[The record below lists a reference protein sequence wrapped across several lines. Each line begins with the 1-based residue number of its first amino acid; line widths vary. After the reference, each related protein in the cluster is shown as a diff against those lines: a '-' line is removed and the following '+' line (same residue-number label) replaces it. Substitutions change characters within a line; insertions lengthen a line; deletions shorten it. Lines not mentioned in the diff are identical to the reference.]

1 MSDPFS
7 NLIDFSSLS
16 KLLSKH
22 HSQLS
27 RQESLHEELQSFKSE
42 SSSKQQIQEKSIQDL
57 QQQSKSFTSGLLKIS
72 KIEEKLAS
80 WSDRFRSLEESQFDL
95 KTKLKLLED
104 HYEKQLEQQRLNQV
118 KQLANIELNF
128 IKTIEDRYSR
138 LALELSINCGKIVEE
153 VESVKERLCECE
165 NKEIRDRKEEDGTN
179 GTRVYQKSRSL
190 VDLVARVEGIEQVL
204 AGFEE
209 GTMAKGEIRSP
220 RDSSYVREVFDRKQ
234 AEMLELVR
242 KEIDAK
248 LESLEIHPIHSAKSS
263 DQLEDTEPAPTSSS
277 SSLQPIVR
285 KAKRVTTHTIT
296 SDLVG
301 IEKKILSLDEKLIEI
316 QKRHSMI
323 QPAIIDS
330 SHLKPFSKSSPEPP
344 KSSFLPPISL
354 PPSKSIHEVN
364 SSSEED
370 QPLSIKLEELSK
382 DFEKFKKNLPLIMY
396 KSELEDI
403 LSQFSKRIKDTRKPN
418 PEFEDFNPKIQEHE
432 QRLNSLW
439 KSYNGVVEKV
449 NLVES
454 KVLKLNESFNMMSE
468 VVKAESEFRIDAAE
482 KKFDLVTEEI
492 KGSFE
497 KGLKSMKD
505 FPAMQNEQYFRSMI
519 LTLRNEVAGLKEELD
534 LKKNRLST
542 PIPIDSQIEL
552 EEIQEPLQLGML
564 QSILKQHE
572 TAIRLLANKTFPTR
586 TEERSSSIE
595 TFDYLSHLE
604 DLKKEMK
611 EILSKQEDRKSLSSK
626 DLEIIQNILNSLET
640 KIGKEELSQMA
651 EKNDLHKI
659 YRMLKRRID
668 ELAQA
673 VMKKNEQ
680 SVKDEA
686 FFLKRKNNMECA
698 SCGQM
703 VVDKVEGKLVYES
716 WNKFPNKSANNATGF
731 SRILN
736 SLVQSPTGG
745 HMLPRE
751 GRSASTLEM
760 ASPNQMSVKSKTRK
774 VSTRMSSTKPKN

>member
-22 HSQLS
+22 QSQLS

-95 KTKLKLLED
+95 KAKLKLLED
-104 HYEKQLEQQRLNQV
+104 HYEKQLEQQRLSQV
-118 KQLANIELNF
+118 KQLAAAELNF
-128 IKTIEDRYSR
+128 IKTIEDMSSR
-138 LALELSINCGKIVEE
+138 QALELSINCGKIMEK
-153 VESVKERLCECE
+153 VESVKERLYECE
-165 NKEIRDRKEEDGTN
+165 SREIRDRKEDGAS
-179 GTRVYQKSRSL
+179 GSRVYQKSRSL
-190 VDLVARVEGIEQVL
+190 VDLVARVESIEHIL
-204 AGFEE
+204 AEFDGEK
-209 GTMAKGEIRSP
+209 TSKGELRSP
-220 RDSSYVREVFDRKQ
+220 RDSLLVKEVADRKQ
-234 AEMLELVR
+234 AEILELVR
-242 KEIDAK
+242 QEIENK
-248 LESLEIHPIHSAKSS
+248 LESLDLHPLPSPKSS
-263 DQLEDTEPAPTSSS
+263 DHLDDPEPAPAASPST
-277 SSLQPIVR
+277 LQPTVR
-285 KAKRVTTHTIT
+285 KAKRVTTHTMT

-301 IEKKILSLDEKLIEI
+301 IEKKILSLDEKLMEM

-323 QPAIIDS
+323 QPAISDS
-330 SHLKPFSKSSPEPP
+330 SYLKPGPKPIPEPP
-344 KSSFLPPISL
+344 KSSLIPPITL
-354 PPSKSIHEVN
+354 IPSKSPNESN

-370 QPLSIKLEELSK
+370 QPLSARLADLSK

-439 KSYNGVVEKV
+439 KSYNGVVDKV
-449 NLVES
+449 SSVES
-454 KVLKLNESFNMMSE
+454 KVLKLSESFNMMSE
-468 VVKAESEFRIDAAE
+468 VVKAESESRMDAAE
-482 KKFDLVTEEI
+482 KRFNSVAEEV
-492 KGSFE
+492 KLAFE

-519 LTLRNEVAGLKEELD
+519 LTLRNEVAGLREEAD
-534 LKKNRLST
+534 NKRNRLST
-542 PIPIDSQIEL
+542 PIPIDSPIEL

-586 TEERSSSIE
+586 TEERTASTE
-595 TFDYLSHLE
+595 TFDYLTHLE

-611 EILSKQEDRKSLSSK
+611 EILSKQEDRKTLSSK
-626 DLEIIQNILNSLET
+626 DLEIIQSILSSLET
-640 KIGKEELSQMA
+640 KIGKEELGQMA

-673 VMKKNEQ
+673 VMRKNEQ

-686 FFLKRKNNMECA
+686 CFLKRKHNMECA

-703 VVDKVEGKLVYES
+703 VAEKVEGKLVYES
-716 WNKFPNKSANNATGF
+716 WNKFPSKSANNATGF

-736 SLVQSPTGG
+736 SLVQSPSGG

-774 VSTRMSSTKPKN
+774 VSTRMGSTKPKN